1 MMIKWLFSDID
12 GTILPYDRPFS
23 PKTVDVLSSCPVP
36 LTLVSGR
43 MPVLMMPMIHRL
55 GLSGIQCG
63 NNGAVIFNVEGGQC
77 TTLQTF
83 PLKVSTAITV
93 MTALAEQ
100 FPAVHYC
107 WFGLNEWF
115 ASGIDAGVQGEADY
129 TGIDPKIQDWPNKT
143 DEVLAL
149 LIIVNNPSLR
159 EQIIQMIQQLQL
171 PDLQLFWTG
180 GGYLEMTSRAAGKSA
195 APRYVCQRYG
205 LQKDELAAFGDGGN
219 DLPMLEAAGWPVA
232 VANAVPAI
240 KQAARIVAPAD
251 VDDGVAYQIE
261 RWKSEGRLA

>member
-1 MMIKWLFSDID
+1 MIKWLFSDID

-23 PKTVDVLSSCPVP
+23 PKTVDVLSVCPVP

-43 MPVLMMPMIHRL
+43 MPVLMMPMINQL

-63 NNGAVIFNVEGGQC
+63 NNGAVIFNVDDGKL
-77 TTLQTF
+77 TTLKTF
-83 PLKVSTAITV
+83 PLKVATAVTV
-93 MTALAEQ
+93 MTVLAEQ
-100 FPAVHYC
+100 FPDVHYC

-115 ASGIDAGVQGEADY
+115 ANGIDDCVQGEADY
-129 TGIDPKIQDWPNKT
+129 TGIDPQIQNRPSAS

-149 LIIVNNPSLR
+149 LVIVQELSLR
-159 EQIIQMIQQLQL
+159 EQIIKVIQQLKL

-180 GGYLEMTSRAAGKSA
+180 GGYLEMTSQEAGKA
-195 APRYVCQRYG
+195 AALRYVCQQYG

-232 VANAVPAI
+232 VANAVPTI
-240 KQAARIVAPAD
+240 KQASRIVAPAD
-251 VDDGVAYQIE
+251 VDDGVARQIE
-261 RWKSEGRLA
+261 CWQREGRLA